1 MNYVN
6 LKDEELIR
14 AYQQGNLESADV
26 ILERYKGL
34 VRAEARKM
42 IILGSDYDDLI
53 QEGMI
58 GLIKAVRSF
67 ESEVYTGFAGYAQLC
82 VRRQLYSVV
91 RNSKTKKNIPL
102 NTFISLYSD
111 QEGESMGGSLAD
123 TLTDNINDNPELAYI
138 GDENIRNIE
147 EYIKD
152 NLSSMERQ
160 VLELHITGLS
170 LSEISEVIEKDVKV
184 ADNALQ
190 RARNKVKK
198 YIERY

>member
-6 LKDEELIR
+6 QKDEELIIK
-14 AYQQGNLESADV
+14 YQNGESESADV

-34 VRAEARKM
+34 VRSEARKM

-67 ESEVYTGFAGYAQLC
+67 NVDKFSFFSAYAQLC

-102 NTFISLYSD
+102 NTYTSLY
-111 QEGESMGGSLAD
+111 QEDDGDVTGNSLAD
-123 TLTDNINDNPELAYI
+123 TLTDNINDNPETAYI
-138 GDENIRNIE
+138 GDENIRDIE
-147 EYIKD
+147 EYIRD

-170 LSEISEVIEKDVKV
+170 LSEIADIIEKDSKV

-190 RARNKVKK
+190 RARNKIKK
-198 YIERY
+198 FLDT